1 MSSLNKAIIIG
12 HLGKDPELRPVGEGN
27 VCNFSVATSEKYKDK
42 ETTEWHRVVVW
53 GKLADVCGKHLAK
66 GSQVCVEGKIQTRT
80 WEKDGVKQYS
90 TEIVASDVRFLS
102 KSAARAEQ
110 PRLQD
115 GQQHG
120 PNRVDQDEIPF

>member
-42 ETTEWHRVVVW
+42 ETTEWHRIVVW
-53 GKLADVCGKHLAK
+53 GKLADICGKHLAK

-102 KSAARAEQ
+102 KSAARV
-110 PRLQD
+110 PTGNRPDPD
-115 GQQHG
+115 GVQSA
-120 PNRVDQDEIPF
+120 PLPTDEIPF